1 MKRPNAAGSVLQAL
15 EPVAK
20 KLAEME
26 QRALAGQPTAVV
38 QMGCELADSL
48 REAGRRAIDLL
59 LEQAA
64 RAEPTG
70 GTCACGGQ
78 THSEGFEPKSF
89 IMRFGR
95 VSVMRRRRE
104 CDACGSSE
112 LGFDK
117 ASIEAQSCSK
127 TNLWCPYSTSSMPDN
142 TSGKRGTS
150 SRPTRTLYAHG
161 SPRISARST
170 KAARWGSSS
179 IWPRNDDGER
189 VPS

>member
-1 MKRPNAAGSVLQAL
+1 MTHGDALCWEAQGGTAMKRPNAAGSVLQAL

-48 REAGRRAIDLL
+48 RE
-59 LEQAA
+59 
-64 RAEPTG
+64 
-70 GTCACGGQ
+70 
-78 THSEGFEPKSF
+78 
-89 IMRFGR
+89 
-95 VSVMRRRRE
+95 
-104 CDACGSSE
+104 
-112 LGFDK
+112 
-117 ASIEAQSCSK
+117 
-127 TNLWCPYSTSSMPDN
+127 
-142 TSGKRGTS
+142 GTS

-179 IWPRNDDGER
+179 IWPRNENGER
-189 VPS
+189 VPSSAKRSTH